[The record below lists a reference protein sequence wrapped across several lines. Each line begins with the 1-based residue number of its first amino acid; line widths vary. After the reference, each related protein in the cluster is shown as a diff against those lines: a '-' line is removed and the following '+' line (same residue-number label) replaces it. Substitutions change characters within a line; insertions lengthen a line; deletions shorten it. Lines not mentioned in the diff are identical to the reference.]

1 MKKQFVF
8 SPGLEP
14 GLDVYKTSSLTI
26 SRREGENSVFHNRLF
41 LTNTMKKHKF
51 NLTSGLDGIRTHTS
65 PNFKDIQL
73 TINYSKTFTF

>member
-41 LTNTMKKHKF
+41 LTNTMKKHKSSDKWTRWDS
-51 NLTSGLDGIRTHTS
+51 N
-65 PNFKDIQL
+65 P
-73 TINYSKTFTF
+73 Y